1 MSDQR
6 REAYQAFVAAAPA
19 DDDGYLFDTPRCRFW
34 PEPGDELVAAPGA
47 RAVSVTGG
55 AALELQGARVAIPD
69 LDVATLQRGLAAL
82 PCSYARLALE
92 LGPGMSSFVDR
103 AFSRVVFA
111 PSAVAALELLQPACE
126 IVRFPGSPYEIVRA
140 YWQNL
145 CSVRRRLDALDAPPP
160 DSSAFR
166 RLLLELHEL
175 MLLGEP
181 EAGGPRSFYLPAS
194 ALARKRATPGEFYQ
208 GTTGTE
214 RRGAEVVITS
224 GARVSVPLLGG
235 VTYWQ
240 LLAESV
246 SDEAALASE
255 RQLSLDGLDYGSV
268 VQGRASEEPGA
279 RPWFLPPR
287 PLGERYFEALLD
299 EWRAAWQ
306 AHDRGDVPALLS
318 TLSAFHYRFVRS
330 HPLPSANQSLSMS
343 CVNRL
348 LRAALGIGM
357 PHLLLDQLALRFELH
372 AYGRLF
378 ARAARAWCKPWPSAT
393 DRLRSLLRMRSELNA
408 FVSRLGSAASL
419 LEARALLIDDGHG
432 ASLALLTEPG
442 DVRLGID

>member
-1 MSDQR
+1 MSER
-6 REAYQAFVAAAPA
+6 PLEAYRAFVAAAPA
-19 DDDGYLFDTPRCRFW
+19 SDDGYLFDTPRCRFW

-47 RAVSVTGG
+47 RAAAAPGG
-55 AALELQGARVAIPD
+55 AAIEVLGARLPISGLD
-69 LDVATLQRGLAAL
+69 LPTLQRALAAL

-92 LGPGMSSFVDR
+92 LGPRMTSFIEQ

-111 PSAVAALELLQPACE
+111 PSAVAALELAQPACE

-145 CSVRRRLDALDAPPP
+145 CGVRRRLDALEAPPS
-160 DSSAFR
+160 DVAAFR

-175 MLLGEP
+175 TLLGEP
-181 EAGGPRSFYLPAS
+181 ETSGPRSFYLPAS
-194 ALARKRATPGEFYQ
+194 ALARKRATPGQFYE
-208 GTTGTE
+208 GATSTE
-214 RRGAEVVITS
+214 RRAGEVVITS

-235 VTYWQ
+235 ASYWQ

-255 RQLSLDGLDYGSV
+255 RRLNLDGLDYGSV
-268 VQGRASEEPGA
+268 VQGRASEELQA

-287 PLGERYFEALLD
+287 PLSERYFELLLG
-299 EWRAAWQ
+299 EWRAAWE
-306 AHDRGDVPALLS
+306 ALERGDVPALLS
-318 TLSAFHYRFVRS
+318 ALAAFHYRFVRS
-330 HPLPSANQSLSMS
+330 HPLPSANQSVSMS

-348 LRAALGIGM
+348 LRSALGIGI

-378 ARAARAWCKPWPSAT
+378 ARAARAWSKPWPSAT
-393 DRLRSLLRMRSELNA
+393 DRLRSLLRMRGELNG
-408 FVSRLGSAASL
+408 FVSNLGSAASL
-419 LEARALLIDDGHG
+419 IEARALLIDDAHG
-432 ASLALLTEPG
+432 ASLALLVEPG
-442 DVRLGID
+442 DVRLGIG